1 MDKVY
6 VIYFD
11 GKMYESRS
19 RKTVYLKEGSAKQ
32 VITSESKE
40 LAKDMYN
47 KRAEFKVT
55 EEDDFYFLDE
65 KVKNLW
71 LELAKSRF
79 EIITFVPME
88 DKQ

>member
-11 GKMYESRS
+11 GKMYENRG
-19 RKTVYLKEGSAKQ
+19 RKTVYLKEGLAKQ

-40 LAKDMYN
+40 LAKDMYD
-47 KRAEFKVT
+47 KRAKFKVT
-55 EEDDFYFLDE
+55 KDDFYLLDE

-79 EIITFVPME
+79 KIITFVPME
-88 DKQ
+88 DK

>member
-19 RKTVYLKEGSAKQ
+19 RKTVYLKESSAKQ

-40 LAKDMYN
+40 LAKNMYN
-47 KRAEFKVT
+47 NETGKDYYYLSNEQGKIWIDKAKNRFKIITCVR
-55 EEDDFYFLDE
+55 EED
-65 KVKNLW
+65 
-71 LELAKSRF
+71 
-79 EIITFVPME
+79 
-88 DKQ
+88 

>member
-11 GKMYESRS
+11 GKMYENRG

-40 LAKDMYN
+40 LAKDMYD
-47 KRAEFKVT
+47 KRAKFKVT
-55 EEDDFYFLDE
+55 EEDDFYLLDE
-65 KVKNLW
+65 NIKNRW

-79 EIITFVPME
+79 KVITFVPME
-88 DKQ
+88 DK

>member
-11 GKMYESRS
+11 GKMYESRG

-40 LAKDMYN
+40 LAETMYN
-47 KRAEFKVT
+47 NETGKDYYYLSNEQRKVWI
-55 EEDDFYFLDE
+55 E
-65 KVKNLW
+65 K
-71 LELAKSRF
+71 AKSRF
-79 EIITFVPME
+79 KIITFVPE
-88 DKQ
+88 DKIW

>member
-11 GKMYESRS
+11 GKMYENRG

-40 LAKDMYN
+40 LAKDMYD

-55 EEDDFYFLDE
+55 EEDDFCFLDE

-79 EIITFVPME
+79 KIITFVPME
-88 DKQ
+88 DK

>member
-11 GKMYESRS
+11 GKMYESRG

-47 KRAEFKVT
+47 NETGKDYYYLSNEQRKIWI
-55 EEDDFYFLDE
+55 E
-65 KVKNLW
+65 K
-71 LELAKSRF
+71 AKSRF
-79 EIITFVPME
+79 TIITFVPME
-88 DKQ
+88 DK